1 VDPDAGS
8 FGSGPAR
15 RSGLDTVDAVNFPAG
30 SLTAVY
36 AVSSLATP
44 ATFDLVVQSI
54 TLDRGARVITA
65 DGGQYA
71 LGNA

>member
-1 VDPDAGS
+1 
-8 FGSGPAR
+8 
-15 RSGLDTVDAVNFPAG
+15 VDAVNFPAG